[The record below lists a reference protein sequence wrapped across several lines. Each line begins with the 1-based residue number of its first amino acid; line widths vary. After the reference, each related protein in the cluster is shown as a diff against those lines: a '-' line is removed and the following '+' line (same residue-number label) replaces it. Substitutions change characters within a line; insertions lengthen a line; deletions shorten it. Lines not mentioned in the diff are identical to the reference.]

1 MYTLIKHNY
10 KLNGRYE
17 YWMEYSRRVSS
28 QHRIFGLKIRMNNKS
43 ICLPRSVWKLTRFS
57 FMDRK
62 KISLHG
68 IFSKFLTHFNTFK
81 AINQKFSHFS
91 DTQHLADF
99 QKCVSTNWTVRIEKE
114 CLRHC
119 NKKKW
124 KFYTAYYSCNKETLI
139 SSYVLLININRLTN
153 NCQS

>member
-57 FMDRK
+57 FIDRK

-119 NKKKW
+119 NKKNEN
-124 KFYTAYYSCNKETLI
+124 FTPLI
-139 SSYVLLININRLTN
+139 IAATKKH
-153 NCQS
+153 

>member
-1 MYTLIKHNY
+1 
-10 KLNGRYE
+10 
-17 YWMEYSRRVSS
+17 
-28 QHRIFGLKIRMNNKS
+28 
-43 ICLPRSVWKLTRFS
+43 
-57 FMDRK
+57 MDRK

-81 AINQKFSHFS
+81 AINQKISHFS

-119 NKKKW
+119 NKKKNEN
-124 KFYTAYYSCNKETLI
+124 FTPLI
-139 SSYVLLININRLTN
+139 IAATKKH
-153 NCQS
+153 

>member
-43 ICLPRSVWKLTRFS
+43 ICLPRSVWKLTRYT

-81 AINQKFSHFS
+81 AINQKISHFS

-114 CLRHC
+114 CC
-119 NKKKW
+119 VIVIKKNEN
-124 KFYTAYYSCNKETLI
+124 FTPLI
-139 SSYVLLININRLTN
+139 IAATKKH
-153 NCQS
+153 